1 MSRYLRLAVIVTAS
15 AAIFAGV
22 AAARQTPT
30 FTRTQLQDQPLSIP
44 GRHGVMAR
52 SEFPAGVESGR
63 HFHPGEELG
72 YLLEGTLQLT
82 LDGQAPKTLKAGD
95 VIFIPAGTVHN
106 AKNTGTTVAKVL
118 ATYVLETGKPLA
130 TPVK

>member
-1 MSRYLRLAVIVTAS
+1 MSRYRRFAVIVAGLV
-15 AAIFAGV
+15 AAVAGV
-22 AAARQTPT
+22 AASQTST

-82 LDGQAPKTLKAGD
+82 LDGQAPKMLKAGD

>member
-1 MSRYLRLAVIVTAS
+1 MSRYLRFAVIIAALCTA
-15 AAIFAGV
+15 V
-22 AAARQTPT
+22 AAAASQTPT

-44 GRHGVMAR
+44 GRHGVMVR
-52 SEFPAGVESGR
+52 SEFPAGVASGR

-72 YLLEGTLQLT
+72 YVLEGTLELT
-82 LDGQAPKTLKAGD
+82 LDGQAPKVLKAGD

-106 AKNTGTTVAKVL
+106 ARNAGTGVAKVL
-118 ATYVLETGKPLA
+118 GTYVLENGKPLA